1 MRLLGSEDV
10 WVYLLPFEQMGWLG
24 INLTNHMCPSGWL
37 FTSRGDWEL
46 TWLITC
52 AHQGDFLQ
60 AGRSDLPQVPSRNDR
75 IRRSTASHY
84 PTPKLLLRNAVWRE
98 RERAA
103 LWRVVSCKLAS
114 QHRLRWLDKVNRSGS
129 NLKMVM
135 SQFQNASNF
144 NSKQANRVQRFC
156 KFQRCAPAN

>member
-1 MRLLGSEDV
+1 MFESIY
-10 WVYLLPFEQMGWLG
+10 YLLNRW
-24 INLTNHMCPSGWL
+24 
-37 FTSRGDWEL
+37 GDWEL

-60 AGRSDLPQVPSRNDR
+60 AGVTYHRSQVGMIGFAEAPFLIIQPPNSFCGM
-75 IRRSTASHY
+75 
-84 PTPKLLLRNAVWRE
+84 LFEE

-103 LWRVVSCKLAS
+103 LWRVVSCKFAS

-144 NSKQANRVQRFC
+144 NNKQANRVQKC
-156 KFQRCAPAN
+156 SKVFQVSALRSSQLKWKQIISP